1 MAHTRNMNEWT
12 ISRLEK
18 AGILK
23 VRGRNESEGS
33 PESLFAEV
41 MLTDG
46 FVSKL
51 AFNITKICTTEKSI
65 DRYEEIIAETVK
77 ELLGPDEEF
86 SKPIEL
92 VFTVLKANHITKE
105 KLEATLMQKGF
116 LAAK

>member
-1 MAHTRNMNEWT
+1 MNEWT

-51 AFNITKICTTEKSI
+51 AFNLTKLCAAEKSI
-65 DRYEEIIAETVK
+65 DRYGEIVAETVK
-77 ELLGPDEEF
+77 EILGPDEEL
-86 SKPIEL
+86 SKPVEL
-92 VFTVLKANHITKE
+92 VFTVLRASHITKE
-105 KLEATLMQKGF
+105 KLEATLMQKRF